1 LLKRELDRGGRST
14 GDNVCVGDGTTLW
27 GLVEPLRLEGG
38 SGRHMA
44 YGRREAPFHGRE
56 PAQVPDRIVI
66 VRRGT
71 GDHPE
76 LRQCD
81 AVAAARW
88 LVAGTYMAGELRRF
102 WSFAAT
108 LSAGT
113 GVGDPHPP
121 VTDVASEFAA
131 RLPSVELVL
140 GRRPG
145 APLSELLQM
154 TETKAWIRI

>member
-1 LLKRELDRGGRST
+1 
-14 GDNVCVGDGTTLW
+14 
-27 GLVEPLRLEGG
+27 
-38 SGRHMA
+38 MA
-44 YGRREAPFHGRE
+44 YGRRETPLDGRE

-71 GDHPE
+71 GDEPE
-76 LRQCD
+76 LHECD
-81 AVAAARW
+81 AATAARW

-121 VTDVASEFAA
+121 VTDVASVFAA

-140 GRRPG
+140 GRHPG
-145 APLSELLQM
+145 ARLSDLLQM
-154 TETKAWIRI
+154 TETKAWTRT